1 MTTPNAP
8 LVARSRDCSRK
19 SCKPPPRSST
29 TFHRAT
35 DDPECVRICN
45 SFPRSLRIVTVVD
58 AFSSSRWR
66 VLRGTKLARC
76 WFRRIP
82 IVIEMLPPSI
92 IDVQGAI
99 PRDVTT
105 NSRGLLSETI
115 CGTELRS
122 AEVAATSCHVARY
135 REEFDETIRTVSEPE
150 CSKRRIDSA
159 GTGSTRSV
167 PDGRSRQG
175 FSKGSASLQSLVR
188 RRSRRHGTSL
198 PSEVELS
205 SRQVIYPTVPSDLL
219 KDIGGGGSAM
229 FRNEEEA
236 RTATPT
242 STLIYATSS
251 AQPSTSRTDN
261 NLAQDVSTSASNVA
275 TTTGSNITSTTN
287 GGRFGNVP
295 VSLAR
300 TTSVVKAPGPSMS
313 SSWNNSGEQESD
325 YVVDPVQGNAYYKG
339 QFLGKVYTRDFLGSR
354 LSLICN
360 IFLASHFLFR
370 VFSFFAIISSII
382 IFFSPVSCLFP
393 SSSIF
398 ISGDRKERR

>member
-1 MTTPNAP
+1 M
-8 LVARSRDCSRK
+8 
-19 SCKPPPRSST
+19 
-29 TFHRAT
+29 
-35 DDPECVRICN
+35 
-45 SFPRSLRIVTVVD
+45 
-58 AFSSSRWR
+58 
-66 VLRGTKLARC
+66 
-76 WFRRIP
+76 
-82 IVIEMLPPSI
+82 
-92 IDVQGAI
+92 QGAI

-382 IFFSPVSCLFP
+382 IFFSPVSCLFS